1 MTKHRDILTCIVA
14 FLAVV
19 LVDYATGY
27 EVSSFPLYLL
37 PIVLT
42 MFYFGPKIAFVVV
55 IISVTAWTLND
66 ILTGH
71 TYAHEAIRYWNAS
84 ARLLVYSL
92 VVYGLGVYLRTLDA
106 HRKRIEDLR
115 KLLPVCATC
124 GKIMWKDGTW
134 KTPQEILE
142 SVETVHHAVDCPAC
156 EKHVGA

>member
-1 MTKHRDILTCIVA
+1 MIKLRNILTCIVA
-14 FLAVV
+14 FFAVV

-37 PIVLT
+37 PIVLSV
-42 MFYFGPKIAFVVV
+42 FYFGPKIAFVVV
-55 IISVTAWTLND
+55 IISVTAWTAND

-71 TYAHEAIRYWNAS
+71 TYAYEAIRYWNAF

-92 VVYGLGVYLRTLDA
+92 AVYGLAVYLTALNT

-115 KLLPVCATC
+115 KLLPICTTC

-142 SVETVHHAVDCPAC
+142 SVESVQHTVDCPTC
-156 EKHVGA
+156 EKHLEA